1 MKNRF
6 EIRLITEKDTSAVLE
21 IYRPYVLNSVI
32 SFEYEV
38 PSYQE
43 YQERIHNVIAEYPWL
58 VCLYDD
64 EIIGFAYAGKH
75 RYRTAYQW
83 SPECTVY
90 LAPKVHRQGIARIL
104 YEALF
109 SILRLQGYFNVFAG
123 VALPN
128 EKSIGFHKA
137 LGFEEI
143 GIFKKVGYKHGNWH
157 DTQWFQLQLSAYID
171 QPHTPYRIDEI
182 AVSETFLTILLS
194 ANEKANAIQKNAIE
208 EALSA

>member
-6 EIRLITEKDTSAVLE
+6 EIRLITENDASAVLE

-32 SFEYEV
+32 TFEYEV

-43 YQERIHNVIAEYPWL
+43 YLERVHNVITEYPWL
-58 VCLYDD
+58 VCLYDNK
-64 EIIGFAYAGKH
+64 IIGFAYASKH

-90 LAPKVHRQGIARIL
+90 LAPQAHRKGIARIL
-104 YEALF
+104 YETLF

-128 EKSIGFHKA
+128 EKSEGFHKA

-143 GIFKKVGYKHGNWH
+143 GIFKNIGYKHGNWH
-157 DTQWFQLQLSAYID
+157 DTKWFQLQLSEYINYPPP
-171 QPHTPYRIDEI
+171 PHMIDEI

-194 ANEKANAIQKNAIE
+194 ANERVNSIQKTAID
-208 EALSA
+208 SVSV